1 MALYGM
7 LFSVSDGERGRKEEA
22 KRRNERRPQGKVRQ
36 GEGKRENVL
45 IQPNAL
51 PTNALMFP
59 PQVYLVEDEHV
70 GYIQAECGRE
80 QVAAEGGP
88 HDE

>member
-1 MALYGM
+1 MRVRMALYGM
-7 LFSVSDGERGRKEEA
+7 LISISDGKRGGKEEA

-59 PQVYLVEDEHV
+59 PQMYLVEDK
-70 GYIQAECGRE
+70 YIRD
-80 QVAAEGGP
+80 V
-88 HDE
+88 